1 VKDSKKERREEM
13 KEKTKSCRD
22 AQEDLAKSS
31 ERMAQYLE
39 DAMKSLK
46 QCKVE
51 CKEEDWELLSGDE
64 IEQLIEKLRET
75 VLKLR
80 LKIS

>member
-1 VKDSKKERREEM
+1 M
-13 KEKTKSCRD
+13 NEKTKQCQD
-22 AQEDLAKSS
+22 AQEGLAKSS

-39 DAMKSLK
+39 DAMRNLK
-46 QCKVE
+46 KCKAE
-51 CKEEDWELLSGDE
+51 CKDEDWELLSGDE
-64 IEQLIEKLRET
+64 IEQLIEKLKET